1 MAQLPPL
8 GVATYQVRVGSARR
22 RRHEKAAAGA
32 GAGAAAAA
40 LLAPAEA
47 MRRAEALQ
55 PQALQPAAEPATE
68 QHAAE
73 EDAGLQAGANV
84 SLSNGILEL
93 NFSRATGHLL
103 SMVNLVE
110 NLTLQAEQSCC

>member
-22 RRHEKAAAGA
+22 RRHEKAAA
-32 GAGAAAAA
+32 AAAA

-55 PQALQPAAEPATE
+55 PHALQPAAEHATE

-84 SLSNGILEL
+84 SLSNEP
-93 NFSRATGHLL
+93 
-103 SMVNLVE
+103 
-110 NLTLQAEQSCC
+110 